1 MFESMVNYTLD
12 KYQPLPLTK
21 LKLNIL
27 YPQSFTLNVQK
38 SSLPYVKLKYE
49 KFNEQKER

>member
-21 LKLNIL
+21 AEIKHFISSVIHSHCSEI
-27 YPQSFTLNVQK
+27 QFTLC
-38 SSLPYVKLKYE
+38 
-49 KFNEQKER
+49 